1 MCVAAYAQHV
11 FFLFSFFLV
20 VVKGIIIITA
30 WHAAVSSLK
39 RLWLVA
45 FLKKKKN
52 LFTITRQDVILMVC
66 KGGGNTQVASDA
78 QAHLLLLYLYNH
90 KKTSPSSSYI
100 YILTFFFVILA
111 FGCDEI
117 VMISQICRRECSTH
131 RMWLYIKSTTA
142 ATCRVSYSSGRCII
156 IFKEMLHSAT
166 SCTQHSSLFNIS
178 TRYV

>member
-1 MCVAAYAQHV
+1 MYGKKGGMCVAAYAQHV

-52 LFTITRQDVILMVC
+52 LFTITCQDVIPMVC
-66 KGGGNTQVASDA
+66 KGGNTQVASDA

-90 KKTSPSSSYI
+90 KKQVHLLLI
-100 YILTFFFVILA
+100 YIF
-111 FGCDEI
+111 
-117 VMISQICRRECSTH
+117 
-131 RMWLYIKSTTA
+131 
-142 ATCRVSYSSGRCII
+142 
-156 IFKEMLHSAT
+156 
-166 SCTQHSSLFNIS
+166 
-178 TRYV
+178 